1 MNLRG
6 LYGAVPLAHFFLR
19 ERVRAGDLVVDATC
33 GNGLDTVL
41 LAELVGETGRVLA
54 FDLQES
60 AIEKTSERLKE
71 AGLDERVELVLSG
84 HERISGFLSEPAR
97 AFVFNLGYLPTGD
110 RRIKTTPGSTLS
122 ALGQAREL
130 LQPSG
135 LILISVYT
143 GHDGGEEEWEA
154 VKGWCEALPPHEF
167 NVWQSRQLNRGETA
181 PFLVVV
187 EKMPQEA
194 VRQQA

>member
-1 MNLRG
+1 LNLKG

-19 ERVRAGDLVVDATC
+19 ERIRAGDLVVDATC
-33 GNGLDTVL
+33 GNGQDTVL
-41 LAELVGETGRVLA
+41 LAELVGETGRVMA

-60 AIEKTSERLKE
+60 AIERTRERLKD
-71 AGLDERVELVLSG
+71 AGLERQVELVLSG

-154 VKGWCEALPPHEF
+154 VKGWCEALPPGEF
-167 NVWQSRQLNRGETA
+167 NVWQSRQLNRSGKA
-181 PFLVVV
+181 PFAILI
-187 EKMPQEA
+187 EKIP
-194 VRQQA
+194 

>member
-1 MNLRG
+1 MKLRG

-33 GNGLDTVL
+33 GNGQDTVL
-41 LAELVGETGRVLA
+41 LAELAGETGRVLA

-60 AIEKTSERLKE
+60 AIERTRERLKD
-71 AGLDERVELVLSG
+71 AGLDKRVELVLSG
-84 HERISGFLSEPAR
+84 HERISEILSEPAK
-97 AFVFNLGYLPTGD
+97 AFVFNLGYLPSGD
-110 RRIKTTPGSTLS
+110 RRIITTSGSTLS
-122 ALGQAREL
+122 ALGQARKL

-143 GHDGGEEEWEA
+143 GHDGGEEEWET
-154 VKGWCEALPPHEF
+154 VKGWCQALPPGEF
-167 NVWQSRQLNRGETA
+167 NVWQSCQLNRGETA

-187 EKMPQEA
+187 EKMLL
-194 VRQQA
+194 